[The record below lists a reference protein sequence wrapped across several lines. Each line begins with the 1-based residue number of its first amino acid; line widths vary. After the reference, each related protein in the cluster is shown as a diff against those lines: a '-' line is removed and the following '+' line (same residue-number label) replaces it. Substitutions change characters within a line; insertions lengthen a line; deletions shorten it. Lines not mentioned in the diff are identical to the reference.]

1 MYKEYLV
8 RDTIRI
14 QSEYFDRNLKEVL
27 KELLENKYEGMIDK
41 DMGLIVSVFNIK
53 AVGDGLIYPGDP
65 ATHHDVEFNALTF
78 IPQLNEIVSG
88 EITELI
94 EFGAFVRIGPM
105 DGLIHVS
112 QITDDFV
119 FFDKKNQMFT
129 SKRSN
134 IVLKKGDDVFAKIS
148 TISIKTSVKD
158 SKIALTMRPEGLGKA
173 EWTKMK
179 ITSNKHS
186 KYDKKNK
193 QKNKSKNSKK

>member
-14 QSEYFDRNLKEVL
+14 QSEYFDRNLKDVL

-65 ATHHDVEFNALTF
+65 ATHHNVEFDALTF
-78 IPQLNEIVSG
+78 IPQLNEIVNG

-119 FFDKKNQMFT
+119 FFDKKNQMFN
-129 SKRSN
+129 SKKSN
-134 IVLKKGDDVFAKIS
+134 IILKKGDDVFAKIS

-173 EWTKMK
+173 EWAKMK
-179 ITSNKHS
+179 ILSNRRSGYNKNNKH
-186 KYDKKNK
+186 
-193 QKNKSKNSKK
+193 KSKNSKK